1 MEEVQLDAKKRTVMR
16 KHVKS
21 LRREGLLPAIVYG
34 GGIDPIPIELEEREA
49 TRILSK
55 TSASTLINLK
65 VGRANHTVIVREI
78 QYDVI
83 RRTPIHVD
91 FLKVAMDTAIRTT
104 VPIELVGEAPAVKD
118 LGAVQVLGI
127 NEIEVEA
134 LPSDLPDRIPV
145 DLEALTEIDSILT
158 VGDLFISKEVTVF
171 TESDEVIVHIVP
183 QAVVEE
189 EEEEVEMVIDVGA
202 EPEVI
207 EKGLREE
214 EEGEEGKEA

>member
-1 MEEVQLDAKKRTVMR
+1 MR

-49 TRILSK
+49 TRVLSK
-55 TSASTLINLK
+55 TSASTLIKLK

-104 VPIELVGEAPAVKD
+104 VPIELIGEAPAVKD

-145 DLEALTEIDSILT
+145 DLEVLTEIDSILT

-171 TESDEVIVHIVP
+171 TEPDEVIVHIVP
-183 QAVVEE
+183 QVIVEE

-214 EEGEEGKEA
+214 EEGEEGEEA